1 MKKNRVVALF
11 LCAALLLSG
20 FTNTMVK
27 AAGAT
32 GKQTTTAQKSKWPS
46 GPSKSSLSSDSAIV
60 MELSTGTI
68 LYRKNIQ
75 AALSCKYYKDH
86 DSYADSGELFTG

>member
-68 LYRKNIQ
+68 LYRKNIHKQ
-75 AALSCKYYKDH
+75 HYRG
-86 DSYADSGELFTG
+86 ADVPFG

>member
-1 MKKNRVVALF
+1 MKKNRVVALL

-32 GKQTTTAQKSKWPS
+32 GKQTTTAQKVKN
-46 GPSKSSLSSDSAIV
+46 GQAVRVKAV
-60 MELSTGTI
+60 CQVI
-68 LYRKNIQ
+68 LQ
-75 AALSCKYYKDH
+75 L
-86 DSYADSGELFTG
+86 